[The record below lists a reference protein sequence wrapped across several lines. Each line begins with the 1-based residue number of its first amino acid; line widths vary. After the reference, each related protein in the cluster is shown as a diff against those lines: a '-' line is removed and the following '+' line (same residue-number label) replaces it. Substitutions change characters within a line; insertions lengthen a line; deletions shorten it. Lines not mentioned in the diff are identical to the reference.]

1 MSPSY
6 HHSYVCSKFIVAL
19 SALSDITV
27 FTELNLQIGD
37 KDYIPDICLYPKRDI
52 NLTGKDIIRMT
63 EMPLVVVEILSPTQ
77 TIQDALDKFDSY
89 FQAGIRSCWLVTPF
103 AQTVSVYQSTTQ
115 ARVFHDEEIHDPTVP
130 IRLEWRTIFA

>member
-1 MSPSY
+1 M
-6 HHSYVCSKFIVAL
+6 
-19 SALSDITV
+19 SDITV
-27 FTELNLQIGD
+27 FTELTLQIGE
-37 KDYIPDICLYPKRDI
+37 KDAIPDICLYPKRDV
-52 NLTGKDIIRMT
+52 NVTGKDIIRMT

-115 ARVFHDEEIHDPTVP
+115 ARVFHEEEIHDPTVP
-130 IRLEWRTIFA
+130 IRLEWRAIFA